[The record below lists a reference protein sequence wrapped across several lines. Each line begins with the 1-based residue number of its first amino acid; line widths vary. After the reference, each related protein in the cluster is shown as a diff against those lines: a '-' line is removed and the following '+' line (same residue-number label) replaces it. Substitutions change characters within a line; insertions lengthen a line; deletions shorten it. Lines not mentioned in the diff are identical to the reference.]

1 MNRGRFS
8 VRGPPISLLRFI
20 GAARK
25 FPALMDTNAP
35 QSAGIYNL
43 LGWLETNKK
52 RVAIGA
58 GVVAVAA
65 LVVGIFAWQSGERV
79 IKAEEALASVR
90 MPYSP
95 LELPAAGTADALAK
109 IAADYSGTP
118 AAGKALLR
126 AATVYFGD
134 GNYAKARE
142 QFDAYLREYGATA
155 QVKDAVFGLAV
166 CLDAENKSAEAIT
179 KYNDFIANPSYA
191 ADPVADM
198 ARFNL
203 VRLYEQSNQP
213 QLALEVLTKMAGTPM
228 PNQPPNPVAQE
239 AQAKIR
245 AIYTKNPALM
255 PAPVTAAPTVR
266 PAVQQQPLVLKPTD
280 APAGTP
286 AQPQIIVNPA
296 QATPGQPN
304 PAGNAPK
311 IIVNPAPATPAPA
324 TPAPAK

>member
-1 MNRGRFS
+1 
-8 VRGPPISLLRFI
+8 
-20 GAARK
+20 
-25 FPALMDTNAP
+25 MDTNAP
-35 QSAGIYNL
+35 QSAGIYDL

-58 GVVAVAA
+58 GTVAVVALA
-65 LVVGIFAWQSGERV
+65 VGIFAWQRGERV
-79 IKAEEALASVR
+79 IKAEQALASVR

-95 LELPAAGTADALAK
+95 LELPAAGTADSLAK
-109 IAADYSGTP
+109 IAADYPGTP
-118 AAGKALLR
+118 AAAKALLR

-142 QFDAYLREYGATA
+142 QFDAYLREFGATA

-179 KYNDFIANPSYA
+179 KYKEFIANPSYA
-191 ADPVADM
+191 ADAVADM

-213 QLALEVLTKMAGTPM
+213 QLALDILTKMVGTPA
-228 PNQPPNPVAQE
+228 PNQPPSPVSQE

-255 PAPVTAAPTVR
+255 AAPVTAAPTVR
-266 PAVQQQPLVLKPTD
+266 PAVQQPPLVLKPQD
-280 APAGTP
+280 APAA
-286 AQPQIIVNPA
+286 AQP
-296 QATPGQPN
+296 TPGQPN
-304 PAGNAPK
+304 PANAPK
-311 IIVNPAPATPAPA
+311 IIVNPTPAQPAPATPAPA